1 MPGPAP
7 KPRDI
12 RQNKI
17 KRPEIGLVKVDPAD
31 KPIIPAVPKGLTA
44 ASKKRW
50 RTFWLS
56 PLATVVEIS
65 TDLHRVERWITAVD
79 EYEKVGKVFRSS
91 RLVKGSTGQPVLN
104 PLASYL
110 TSLEA
115 TISRA
120 EQELGMTPLAR
131 LKLGIAVGQAKLTAE
146 ALNKSLN
153 EAGQD
158 RPQIVDAEAWEAEWQ
173 EA

>member
-1 MPGPAP
+1 MAPVP
-7 KPRDI
+7 KPKET
-12 RQNKI
+12 RQRWA
-17 KRPEIGLVKVDPAD
+17 KRPELGIVKVDPAS
-31 KPIIPAVPKGLTA
+31 KPIIPTAPKGLTA

-79 EYEKVGKVFRSS
+79 EYEKVGKVFRGA

-104 PLASYL
+104 PLATYL
-110 TSLEA
+110 ATLET

-120 EQELGMTPLAR
+120 EQELGMTPMAR
-131 LKLGIAVGQAKLTAE
+131 LKLGIAVGQMRLTAD
-146 ALNKSLN
+146 ALNKSLDD
-153 EAGQD
+153 AGGQLAISEVED
-158 RPQIVDAEAWEAEWQ
+158 WEGEWQ